1 MSEKKLKIMSLSIE
15 PEMQDLLK
23 VSAKKAGISV
33 SSLIRSLVD
42 KHLSLIVNDGEEIPV
57 ILKIP
62 AHLKDE
68 EEGLKKWL
76 EAKSEAIFNALTSLS
91 KKS

>member
-23 VSAKKAGISV
+23 ASAKKAGCSV
-33 SSLIRSLVD
+33 SSLIRNLVE
-42 KHLSLIVNDGEEIPV
+42 KHLSLIVNDGDEIPV

-62 AHLKDE
+62 THLKDDP
-68 EEGLKKWL
+68 EGLQKWL
-76 EAKSEAIFNALTSLS
+76 GIKVEAIVKALSS
-91 KKS
+91 E